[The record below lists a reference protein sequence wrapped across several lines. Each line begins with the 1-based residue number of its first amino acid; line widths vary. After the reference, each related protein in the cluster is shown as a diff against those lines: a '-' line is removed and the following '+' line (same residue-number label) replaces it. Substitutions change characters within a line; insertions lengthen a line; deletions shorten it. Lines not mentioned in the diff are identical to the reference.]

1 MRKKYINFYENK
13 AIKTLISIN
22 IVQVIILVSIGIY
35 AYFIRDISSK
45 QDLKIISVIIITII
59 LINSYIS
66 IKDSLILNR
75 LSYENKLKS
84 ESLLKIENL
93 NNTLRS
99 QRHDFLNHLQVVYS
113 LIEMDEYEEASS
125 YIETTYQDIQKVN
138 KILKTS
144 NIAINALLQAKLN
157 DCDRRNIKLKLNISS
172 VLDNLVIPPWEMCRV
187 LGNIID
193 NAIYATEKIK
203 DKYIN
208 IEIYE
213 KLKNYMFIVENNG
226 KEIPDYIKTNIFKP
240 GFTTKK
246 DKGEG
251 MGLAISKEII
261 EKYNGEITFS
271 SDKNKTIFKIN
282 IPMCLE
288 TIIATIEA

>member
-1 MRKKYINFYENK
+1 MGKKYINFYENK

-35 AYFIRDISSK
+35 AYFIKEISSK
-45 QDLKIISVIIITII
+45 HDLKIISIIIITII
-59 LINSYIS
+59 IINSYIS
-66 IKDSLILNR
+66 IKDSHILNR
-75 LSYENKLKS
+75 LSFENKLKS
-84 ESLLKIENL
+84 ESLLKIEDL
-93 NNTLRS
+93 NNILRS

-125 YIETTYQDIQKVN
+125 YIETTYQDIQRIN

-172 VLDNLVIPPWEMCRV
+172 VLDNLIIPPWEMCRI

-193 NAIYATEKIK
+193 NAIHATEKSEN
-203 DKYIN
+203 KYIN

-213 KLKNYMFIVENNG
+213 KLKDYIFIIENNG
-226 KEIPDYIKTNIFKP
+226 DEIPDDIKTNIFKP

-246 DKGEG
+246 EKGEG
-251 MGLAISKEII
+251 MGLAITKEIV
-261 EKYNGEITFS
+261 EKYNGEITFT

-282 IPMCLE
+282 IPMFLE
-288 TIIATIEA
+288 TKIATIEA